1 MQGLQI
7 FDNEEFG
14 RVRTMTI
21 DGQPYFVGKDVAA
34 ILGYAN
40 PSKALM
46 DHVGDEDKLN
56 NETLSSL
63 GQRGG
68 WLINESGLYSLVLL
82 SKMPRAK
89 QFKRWVTAEIL
100 PTIRKTGGY
109 VASEDT
115 FLETYMPYATEE
127 TKALFKTQLQH
138 IRQLNQKIKADAPKV
153 LFADAVS
160 ASQTSIL
167 VGDLAKLLKQ
177 NGVNIGARRLF
188 EWMRQNGYL
197 MRKGEARNMPTQR
210 SMEAG
215 LFEVKETTITNG
227 DGSVRITRTTKVTGK
242 GQQFFVNKFLKERAG

>member
-1 MQGLQI
+1 MQELQI
-7 FDNEEFG
+7 FNNQEFG
-14 RVRTMTI
+14 KVRAMTI
-21 DGQPYFVGKDVAA
+21 DGQPYFVGKDVAE
-34 ILGYAN
+34 ILGYSN
-40 PSKALM
+40 PQKALR
-46 DHVGDEDKLN
+46 DHVDEDDKTV
-56 NETLSSL
+56 NEMFTVN
-63 GQRGG
+63 GTKGI
-68 WLINESGLYSLVLL
+68 LINESGLYSLALL

-127 TKALFKTQLQH
+127 TKAIFKTQLQH

-160 ASQTSIL
+160 ASHTSIL

-177 NGVNIGARRLF
+177 NGVDIGGRRLF
-188 EWMRQNGYL
+188 EWLRANGYL

-242 GQQFFVNKFLKERAG
+242 GQQFFVNKFLREKAG

>member
-1 MQGLQI
+1 MQELQI
-7 FDNEEFG
+7 FDNKEFG
-14 RVRTMTI
+14 RVRAMTI
-21 DGQPYFVGKDVAA
+21 DGQPYFAGKDVAA

-56 NETLSSL
+56 NESLSSL

-177 NGVNIGARRLF
+177 NGVNIGSRRLF
-188 EWMRQNGYL
+188 EWLRQNGYL

-227 DGSVRITRTTKVTGK
+227 DGSIRITRTTKVTGK
-242 GQQFFVNKFLKERAG
+242 GQQFFVNKFLRERAG

>member
-1 MQGLQI
+1 MNGLQI
-7 FDNEEFG
+7 FSNQEFG
-14 RVRTMTI
+14 KVRAI
-21 DGQPYFVGKDVAA
+21 EENGKILFCGSDIAKA
-34 ILGYAN
+34 LGYAN
-40 PSKALM
+40 APDALNRHCRAIVKRDTPVGGKLQGINFIPEGDVYRLISHSKLPKA
-46 DHVGDEDKLN
+46 E
-56 NETLSSL
+56 EF
-63 GQRGG
+63 
-68 WLINESGLYSLVLL
+68 E
-82 SKMPRAK
+82 
-89 QFKRWVTAEIL
+89 RWVFDEVL

-177 NGVNIGARRLF
+177 TGVNIGSRRLF
-188 EWMRQNGYL
+188 EWLRQNGYL
-197 MRKGEARNMPTQR
+197 MRKGESWNMPTQR

-215 LFEVKETTITNG
+215 LFEVKETTITNS
-227 DGSVRITRTTKVTGK
+227 DGSIRITKTTKVTGK

>member
-1 MQGLQI
+1 MQELQI
-7 FDNEEFG
+7 FNNQEFG
-14 RVRTMTI
+14 KIRAMTI
-21 DGQPYFVGKDVAA
+21 DGQPYFVGKDVAE
-34 ILGYAN
+34 ILGYSN
-40 PSKALM
+40 PRDALSK
-46 DHVGDEDKLN
+46 HVDSEDKGVAKCD
-56 NETLSSL
+56 TL
-63 GQRGG
+63 GG
-68 WLINESGLYSLVLL
+68 AQELSVINESGLYSLVLL

-160 ASQTSIL
+160 ASHTSIL

-177 NGVNIGARRLF
+177 NGVDIGGRRLF
-188 EWMRQNGYL
+188 EWLRANGYL

-242 GQQFFVNKFLKERAG
+242 GQQFFVNKFLREKAG

>member
-14 RVRTMTI
+14 RVRAMTI

-153 LFADAVS
+153 LFANAVS

>member
-14 RVRTMTI
+14 RVRAMTI

-56 NETLSSL
+56 NESLSSL

-109 VASEDT
+109 VANEDT

>member
-1 MQGLQI
+1 MNGLQI
-7 FDNEEFG
+7 FSNQEFG
-14 RVRTMTI
+14 KVRAI
-21 DGQPYFVGKDVAA
+21 EENGKILFCGSDIAKA
-34 ILGYAN
+34 LGYAN
-40 PSKALM
+40 APDALNRHCRAIVKRDTPIGGKLQSINFIPEGDVYRLISHSKLPKA
-46 DHVGDEDKLN
+46 E
-56 NETLSSL
+56 EF
-63 GQRGG
+63 
-68 WLINESGLYSLVLL
+68 E
-82 SKMPRAK
+82 
-89 QFKRWVTAEIL
+89 RWVFDEVL

-138 IRQLNQKIKADAPKV
+138 IRQLNQKIKADAPKA

-177 NGVNIGARRLF
+177 NGVNIGSRRLF
-188 EWMRQNGYL
+188 EWLRQNGYL

-227 DGSVRITRTTKVTGK
+227 DGSIRITKTTKVTEK
-242 GQQFFVNKFLKERAG
+242 GQQFFVNKFLRERAG

>member
-1 MQGLQI
+1 MQELQI
-7 FDNEEFG
+7 FNNQEFG
-14 RVRTMTI
+14 KVRAMTI
-21 DGQPYFVGKDVAA
+21 DGQPYFVGKDVAEV
-34 ILGYAN
+34 LGYSN
-40 PSKALM
+40 PQKALR
-46 DHVGDEDKLN
+46 DHVDEDDKTV
-56 NETLSSL
+56 NEMFTVN
-63 GQRGG
+63 GTKGI
-68 WLINESGLYSLVLL
+68 LINESGLYSLVLL

-127 TKALFKTQLQH
+127 TKAIFKTQLQH

-160 ASQTSIL
+160 ASHTSIL

-177 NGVNIGARRLF
+177 NGVDIGGRRLF
-188 EWMRQNGYL
+188 EWLRANGYL

-242 GQQFFVNKFLKERAG
+242 GQQFFVNKFLREKAG